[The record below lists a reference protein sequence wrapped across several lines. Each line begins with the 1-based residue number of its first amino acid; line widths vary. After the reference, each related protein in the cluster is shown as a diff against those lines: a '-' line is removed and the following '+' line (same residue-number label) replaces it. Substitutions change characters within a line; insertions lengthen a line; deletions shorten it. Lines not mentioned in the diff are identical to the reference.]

1 MRRYSIL
8 YIIMCTLAIATA
20 GINASAINWG
30 HIRFGNEER
39 DTTLM
44 VEIMKKAS
52 TREKVSSLKY
62 TPGMLLS
69 DIGHSFIG
77 TPYVAHTLECDT
89 AYAFSHR
96 AADGSAGEML
106 TIDLGALD
114 CTTFVETAMAMA
126 YTIGEGRS
134 GWRDAMYNLEKIR
147 YRHGVMNGYASRL
160 HYICDWIMD
169 NSAMGIIEDAV
180 RRMDTGVKY
189 EVKTIDYMST
199 HRDSYPVMA
208 DSVTYERIRDVEDG
222 YRNHRFGYLKA
233 RSLGDKS
240 VQAQLREGDIL
251 CFTSTLKDLDVTHLG
266 ILTRGDDGKWHVMH
280 ASSTLGKVVV
290 SDETI
295 DRFVQRNR
303 HWTGV
308 RVLRLRE

>member
-1 MRRYSIL
+1 MS
-8 YIIMCTLAIATA
+8 MLAIATA
-20 GINASAINWG
+20 INASAINWG

-44 VEIMKKAS
+44 VEIMKKATMHEMIS
-52 TREKVSSLKY
+52 ATRY
-62 TPGMLLS
+62 TPGMRLS
-69 DIGHSFIG
+69 DIGRRLIG

-96 AADGSAGEML
+96 ASDGSAGEML
-106 TIDLGALD
+106 TINLGALD

-147 YRHGVMNGYASRL
+147 YRHGVMDGYASRL
-160 HYICDWIMD
+160 HYICDWVMD
-169 NSAMGIIEDAV
+169 NTAMGIIEDAI
-180 RRMDTGVKY
+180 RRMDSGVKY
-189 EVKTIDYMST
+189 EVKNIEYMSA
-199 HRDSYPVMA
+199 HRSSYPVLA
-208 DSVTYERIRDVEDG
+208 DSATYERMRGVEDG
-222 YRNHRFGYLKA
+222 YRNHRYGYLKA
-233 RSLGDKS
+233 RSLSNKY

-266 ILTRGDDGKWHVMH
+266 ILTRCNDGKWHVLH

-290 SDETI
+290 SDEPL

-303 HWTGV
+303 RWTGV

>member
-1 MRRYSIL
+1 MSV
-8 YIIMCTLAIATA
+8 LAIATA

-44 VEIMKKAS
+44 VEIMKKAAMHEMIS
-52 TREKVSSLKY
+52 ATKY
-62 TPGMLLS
+62 TPGMRLS
-69 DIGHSFIG
+69 DIGRSLIG

-96 AADGSAGEML
+96 ASDGSAGEML

-114 CTTFVETAMAMA
+114 CTTFVEMAMAMA

-134 GWRDAMYNLEKIR
+134 GWRDAMYNLERIR
-147 YRHGVMNGYASRL
+147 YRHGIMDGYTSRL
-160 HYICDWIMD
+160 HYICDWVMD
-169 NSAMGIIEDAV
+169 NTAMGIIEDAV
-180 RRMDTGVKY
+180 RRMDAGVKY
-189 EVKTIDYMST
+189 EVKTIDFMSA
-199 HRDSYPVMA
+199 HRDKYAMLA
-208 DSVTYERIRDVEDG
+208 DSVTYERIRGVEDG
-222 YRNHRFGYLKA
+222 YRNHRYGYLKA
-233 RSLGDKS
+233 RNLDDKN

-266 ILTRGDDGKWHVMH
+266 LLTRGDDGKWHVLH

-290 SDETI
+290 SDETL

-303 HWTGV
+303 YWTGV